1 MGKVQFDP
9 TTMELDIV
17 RGETAVRAE
26 RLDVD
31 WIRSR
36 FANPPV
42 WQPEDRLE
50 KRFPTA
56 FDPPT
61 PASVLVPIVARDEG
75 PVMLLTKRTDHLHD
89 HPGQVSFPGGR
100 QDEGDASAVETA
112 LREAEEE
119 VGLHRRHVDVIG
131 RLPEY
136 VTGSGYNITPIVS
149 IVQPPF
155 SLQPEPFEV
164 ADVFEVP
171 LLHLMDPANHRILTA
186 DFPRGLGR
194 RSFYAIPYD
203 KYLIWGATAGMLRN
217 LFHFLRA

>member
-155 SLQPEPFEV
+155 SFK
-164 ADVFEVP
+164 
-171 LLHLMDPANHRILTA
+171 T
-186 DFPRGLGR
+186 LG
-194 RSFYAIPYD
+194 
-203 KYLIWGATAGMLRN
+203 GQ
-217 LFHFLRA
+217 